1 MRAGTILQIIMV
13 ATGVCLFFIT
23 TNSLAKRKMTE
34 PFCLAWG
41 LISVVLILA
50 GIFLRPAGWS
60 SYLSN
65 MGMALVLMI
74 GYSVIYVAYFTSSK
88 VSELSR
94 KNQELAMQVSLL
106 NQENRYIM
114 KQLEQLTGEED
125 QELQQQNEKASFCD

>member
-13 ATGVCLFFIT
+13 ATGICLFFIT

-41 LISVVLILA
+41 TISMVLILA
-50 GIFLRPAGWS
+50 GIILRPAKWS
-60 SYLSN
+60 NYMSN
-65 MGMALVLMI
+65 TGMMLVLMI
-74 GYSVIYVAYFTSSK
+74 GYSVICIAYFLSSK

-106 NQENRYIM
+106 NKENRYIM
-114 KQLEQLTGEED
+114 KQLEQLTESMMSTSETA
-125 QELQQQNEKASFCD
+125 E

>member
-1 MRAGTILQIIMV
+1 MKAGTILQIIMV
-13 ATGVCLFFIT
+13 VTGIGLFFIT

-65 MGMALVLMI
+65 MGMLLVLMI
-74 GYSVIYVAYFTSSK
+74 GYSVIYVAYFLSSK
-88 VSELSR
+88 VSDLAR

-106 NQENRYIM
+106 NQENKDILKR
-114 KQLEQLTGEED
+114 LEQLTGEQD
-125 QELQQQNEKASFCD
+125 QK

>member
-1 MRAGTILQIIMV
+1 MQAGTILQIIMV
-13 ATGVCLFFIT
+13 AAGVCLLIIT

-34 PFCLAWG
+34 SFCLAWG

-60 SYLSN
+60 RYLSN
-65 MGMALVLMI
+65 MGMILVLMI
-74 GYSVIYVAYFTSSK
+74 GFIVVYVAYFLSSK

-106 NQENRYIM
+106 NQENERILER
-114 KQLEQLTGEED
+114 LEQLTGED
-125 QELQQQNEKASFCD
+125 KRDL